1 MDDVHSNGGGSKHI
15 AEYFA
20 VCGLSE
26 RPAPFNVSEI
36 LLNSEEIVLS
46 ESKCLDFSRYTT
58 PIIDIQLVNMSQ
70 KEHPP
75 DGYQLIDKSIGGSTG
90 CFLQSRSGDDLCI
103 CYRRGYDI
111 PPIGDIGLVD
121 TDQRLK
127 PNSSNITH
135 TIDHRP
141 AVIMK
146 KRFLPTSNMYLS
158 YSRLHKNY
166 GVDELALTDI
176 CVVLKKKGERCPLGY
191 KELPQKLIHSLMAD
205 DMYICYKKSFV
216 KRYIATYQPEV
227 LMWYHVPSASSSPSM
242 ATDEMANQPIFNTV
256 DIATLSNFCLP
267 WGAAIESWSVDQNPP
282 GSVFFTFVVTNAAY
296 KKFHGSALT
305 FYEPY
310 DVSQLDRDRCY
321 RLNVDPEL
329 VRMEEAEE
337 EAEGGGRQ
345 QAAMVVRE
353 AEAELFTQEELLS
366 IEQRQGV
373 FASSRIGDRVL
384 GVTKTLCLVSRFNF
398 GNGLKPFLDF
408 LHFRCFSS
416 KDQSIPLERYLAF
429 ILCEIPFPDRRSP
442 NITVDLDDYHM
453 RLQIP
458 YGNHLSSSGEPFAH
472 LLHRLGS
479 ELTLQLMVQLLTEQK
494 LLFVSVMPD
503 LLVDTIQQLIT
514 LIHPLRW
521 VLVYI
526 PLIHMRCIHVIQSPS
541 PYLIGV
547 DSRFF
552 EFFQLPSAEADISV
566 VDLDTRQFRP
576 ATTTVAG
583 VRIVLPRGPQK
594 RLRTALIRNE
604 ERLAELDLRMHQE
617 AKIGVRVQEKYKSH
631 LSLLGANVRR
641 ACYTFM
647 TELLQDYRKFLLPV
661 IFKDRELLFD
671 SEGFVK
677 HTADRASNAFYATL
691 VGTQL
696 WADFVRDLNCISERT
711 AELEAFDNAIAHL
724 SLTRYQSKT
733 KGGSSRGIGGSG
745 DIEGG
750 GGGETCSQVSSG
762 SGGDAGSAA
771 SAPLNGFS
779 ASPRDSLSGTDGSSL
794 SGRPLPPSEC
804 PRIIGSPSGL
814 LELDPLCSDLP
825 LNDFTWTRRDHF
837 PETVNTSLL
846 DELCTRLR
854 HNGATAA
861 ATIPSRTMVTKME
874 TGEEEL
880 IFRLVDDTDVML
892 GDGEDFCPSLHHTPP
907 PLPFVHGNGVPKALG
922 VAQLNSL
929 LKRTLQETTDCLIAA
944 TKRRNAGGVVW
955 AGQLL
960 SEVYSLWFLL
970 LPAFIA
976 SLQQHCGRG
985 NNGDGI
991 CLEARHFLFHVV
1003 DVFLRLWDSP
1013 LQPVDQVYVRVLIA
1027 LLYEYGTSDQGVVSF
1042 WSSRPLNAPSYAMAN
1057 QLQRD
1062 LGHKLTSSE
1071 SGEDGAESGI
1081 GISTTLSREVA
1092 DPPCLVPQA
1101 LSTPIQNCDAS
1112 SPRHPCES
1120 QPSFSIGDDEGDG
1133 GDNGDGDG
1141 PSKSSSNFNLGNS
1154 QLVGSMDR
1162 ISIGDGN
1169 RKTSGLLEP
1178 VEQAHFSKKGWKSF
1192 AQASMRK
1199 LASFRVEYVNP
1210 DVITLEQSPSTSPS
1224 PQPSQHLRSRS
1235 VSTTANKSIGYFSL
1249 FGQPGNGTRLPRNMR
1264 PWAVA
1269 PISASVS
1276 SITTAASGTVSVP
1289 VNSSVSADEA
1299 LRQGADATQ
1308 MSLQSSTSSSL
1319 WFQLLQRHLS
1329 VSAMS
1334 PTPSRRAETS
1344 DTPRGSITSN
1354 EEGVVNTTVAASP
1367 LAFSFDSQLAV
1378 LSYQPTSWYT
1388 IAGPLAVGSVGDRV
1402 CLANPLVMKLSPSS
1416 LQSSATAPAYAAMR
1430 RHRSRSSSLVRAR
1443 RDVGLKHSPS
1453 VSFPLLSLTSEE
1465 LVQALARSESPRSS
1479 KPPPALRRPPSTTT
1493 RPSTGPVTVS
1503 RVQELR
1509 VIFNTCTP
1517 CASCS
1522 RLFYDEE
1529 IMAMWVAAGD
1539 PPYTGLSCSSCRHS
1553 LMPRLIVRTIAI
1565 LEITPSTNAAT
1576 TPLSH
1581 GLIELSVPFLS
1592 PLVLRRQLEAVVDS
1606 GVGGGSGSSKGC
1618 TESMAVQALSS
1629 AGLLGHR
1636 RGRVL
1641 LWNLVYLLH
1650 RAGLPTH
1657 LLDAYPAWLM
1667 DAQAEARRLG
1677 GGRRVL
1683 LGGSLTIA
1691 RALSEVTLSPDLPV
1705 CLVARWVA
1713 FPRKTAAGKEA
1724 PMLYRLWD
1732 NTHPACCLSPSSSVA
1747 DLTAPPGRGE
1757 ERQECALEE
1766 IVQMAGDALTYENVG
1781 GAISAVRS
1789 LKRTAIQSVHREL
1802 LLLYAR
1808 IHGTSWQQLNKF
1820 DAGYI
1825 AYLLDEMQQAGV
1837 QQQEQLQ
1844 RWRAND
1850 EMPPSATA
1858 LACRCIF
1865 RNLTLT

>member
-1 MDDVHSNGGGSKHI
+1 MNDVHSNGGGSKHI

-26 RPAPFNVSEI
+26 KPSPFNVSEI

-121 TDQRLK
+121 IDQRLK

-205 DMYICYKKSFV
+205 DMHICYKKSFV

-227 LMWYHVPSASSSPSM
+227 LMWYHVPSAPSSPSM

-329 VRMEEAEE
+329 VRMEDAEE
-337 EAEGGGRQ
+337 KAEGGGRQ

-453 RLQIP
+453 QLQIP

-583 VRIVLPRGPQK
+583 VRIVLPRGPQR

-604 ERLAELDLRMHQE
+604 ERLAELDLRMHQD
-617 AKIGVRVQEKYKSH
+617 AKMGVRVQEKYKSH

-733 KGGSSRGIGGSG
+733 KGCSSRGIGGSG
-745 DIEGG
+745 DIGGG

-825 LNDFTWTRRDHF
+825 LNGFTWTRRDHF

-861 ATIPSRTMVTKME
+861 ATSPSRTMVTKVE

-880 IFRLVDDTDVML
+880 IFRLVDDTAMML
-892 GDGEDFCPSLHHTPP
+892 GDGEDFCPSLYHTPP

-944 TKRRNAGGVVW
+944 TKRRNAGGVAW

-976 SLQQHCGRG
+976 SLQQHRGRG

-1071 SGEDGAESGI
+1071 SAEDGAESGI

-1092 DPPCLVPQA
+1092 DPLCLVPQA

-1120 QPSFSIGDDEGDG
+1120 QPSFSIGGDEEDG
-1133 GDNGDGDG
+1133 GDNGDGES
-1141 PSKSSSNFNLGNS
+1141 PSKSSSNFNLANS

-1162 ISIGDGN
+1162 ISISDGN

-1210 DVITLEQSPSTSPS
+1210 DVITLDQSPSTSPS

-1249 FGQPGNGTRLPRNMR
+1249 FGHPGAGTRLPRNMR

-1276 SITTAASGTVSVP
+1276 SITTAACGTVSAP

-1334 PTPSRRAETS
+1334 PTPSRRPETS

-1367 LAFSFDSQLAV
+1367 LVFSFDSQLAV

-1416 LQSSATAPAYAAMR
+1416 LQSSVTAPAYAAMR
-1430 RHRSRSSSLVRAR
+1430 QHRSRSSSLVRAR
-1443 RDVGLKHSPS
+1443 RDVGPKHSPS
-1453 VSFPLLSLTSEE
+1453 ASFPLLSLTSEE
-1465 LVQALARSESPRSS
+1465 LVQAHARSESPRSS

-1539 PPYTGLSCSSCRHS
+1539 PPYTGLSCSSCRHY

-1565 LEITPSTNAAT
+1565 LDITPSTNAAAT
-1576 TPLSH
+1576 TPSH

-1606 GVGGGSGSSKGC
+1606 GGGGGSGRSKGC
-1618 TESMAVQALSS
+1618 AESMAVQALSS

-1747 DLTAPPGRGE
+1747 DLTVPADRGE

>member
-1 MDDVHSNGGGSKHI
+1 MSALSLNGRASDYI

-26 RPAPFNVSEI
+26 SPTPFDVSEI
-36 LLNSEEIVLS
+36 LLHGEEIVLS

-58 PIIDIQLVNMSQ
+58 PIIDIQLVNISQ

-75 DGYQLIDKSIGGSTG
+75 EGYQLIDKSVGGSTG
-90 CFLQSRSGDDLCI
+90 CFLQSRSGDGLCI

-111 PPIGDIGLVD
+111 PPISDIGLVD
-121 TDQRLK
+121 TDMRLK

-135 TIDHRP
+135 TINHHS

-146 KRFLPTSNMYLS
+146 KRFLPTSNMFLS
-158 YSRLHKNY
+158 HLHNTK
-166 GVDELALTDI
+166 E
-176 CVVLKKKGERCPLGY
+176 KGECCPLGY
-191 KELPQKLIHSLMAD
+191 KELPQKLLHSLMAD
-205 DMYICYKKSFV
+205 DMHICYKKSFV

-227 LMWYHVPSASSSPSM
+227 LMWYHVPSASFPASM
-242 ATDEMANQPIFNTV
+242 ATDEAANQPIFNTM

-267 WGAAIESWSVDQNPP
+267 WGATIESWSVDQNPP

-296 KKFHGSALT
+296 QKFHGSALT

-310 DVSQLDRDRCY
+310 DVSLLDRDRCY

-329 VRMEEAEE
+329 VRMEETEE
-337 EAEGGGRQ
+337 RVEGEGQRRRR
-345 QAAMVVRE
+345 AAAVVMRE
-353 AEAELFTQEELLS
+353 AEAELFTQEELLD

-408 LHFRCFSS
+408 LHSRCFSS
-416 KDQSIPLERYLAF
+416 KGQSIPLERYLAF
-429 ILCEIPFPDRRSP
+429 ILREIPFPDHRSP
-442 NITVDLDDYHM
+442 SIIVDLDAYHM

-458 YGNHLSSSGEPFAH
+458 YGNYLPSSSGEPYAS
-472 LLHRLGS
+472 LLHCLGS

-494 LLFVSVMPD
+494 LLFVSVLPD
-503 LLVDTIQQLIT
+503 LLVDIIQQLIT

-552 EFFQLPSAEADISV
+552 EFFQLPPAEADISV
-566 VDLDTRQFRP
+566 VDLDTRLFRP
-576 ATTTVAG
+576 AAITPADA
-583 VRIVLPRGPQK
+583 RIVLPRGPQK
-594 RLRTALIRNE
+594 RLRAALVRNE
-604 ERLAELDLRMHQE
+604 ERLAKLDRRMQGD
-617 AKIGVRVQEKYKSH
+617 AKMGVRVQEKYKGH
-631 LSLLGANVRR
+631 LSLLGTNVRR

-647 TELLQDYRKFLLPV
+647 AELLQDYREFLLPV
-661 IFKDRELLFD
+661 TSKDKELLFD
-671 SEGFVK
+671 YEGFVK
-677 HTADRASNAFYATL
+677 HTADRASNAFYAAL

-696 WADFVRDLNCISERT
+696 WADFVRDLNCISGRT

-724 SLTRYQSKT
+724 RLNRDQSRT
-733 KGGSSRGIGGSG
+733 KGGGSRSIVGSG
-745 DIEGG
+745 SEIAG
-750 GGGETCSQVSSG
+750 GGGETGSQVSSG

-771 SAPLNGFS
+771 SAPLNDLS
-779 ASPRDSLSGTDGSSL
+779 PSPRGSLSGTDGSSL
-794 SGRPLPPSEC
+794 GGRPLPSSEC

-814 LELDPLCSDLP
+814 LELDPLCADLP
-825 LNDFTWTRRDHF
+825 LNGFTWTQWGHF
-837 PETVNTSLL
+837 PEALNAPLL

-854 HNGATAA
+854 CNDVAA
-861 ATIPSRTMVTKME
+861 PNTLSSRSMVTKME
-874 TGEEEL
+874 RSKEES
-880 IFRLVDDTDVML
+880 IFRLVDDTDVTL
-892 GDGEDFCPSLHHTPP
+892 GDDEDFTPSSQCTPP
-907 PLPFVHGNGVPKALG
+907 PFPFVHGNGVPEALG

-944 TKRRNAGGVVW
+944 TKRRNAGGVAW
-955 AGQLL
+955 AEQLL

-970 LPAFIA
+970 LPAFIS
-976 SLQQHCGRG
+976 SLQQHYDNG
-985 NNGDGI
+985 NNGDGV
-991 CLEARHFLFHVV
+991 CLAARHFLFHVV
-1003 DVFLRLWDSP
+1003 GVFLRLWDSP

-1027 LLYEYGTSDQGVVSF
+1027 LLYEYGTSDQGVISF
-1042 WSSRPLNAPSYAMAN
+1042 WSCRPLNAPSYAMAN

-1062 LGHKLTSSE
+1062 LGHKLTSAGSA
-1071 SGEDGAESGI
+1071 EDDVETSA
-1081 GISTTLSREVA
+1081 VA
-1092 DPPCLVPQA
+1092 DPPSLVPQA
-1101 LSTPIQNCDAS
+1101 LSTPVQNLNAS
-1112 SPRHPCES
+1112 SPHRQYES
-1120 QPSFSIGDDEGDG
+1120 QPSFSIGGDEDD
-1133 GDNGDGDG
+1133 GDNGDAVG
-1141 PSKSSSNFNLGNS
+1141 PSKSSSNFNPVNN
-1154 QLVGSMDR
+1154 QLAGSMDK
-1162 ISIGDGN
+1162 ISITDGN

-1178 VEQAHFSKKGWKSF
+1178 AEQAHSSKKGWKSF

-1210 DVITLEQSPSTSPS
+1210 DVISLEQSLSTSPT

-1235 VSTTANKSIGYFSL
+1235 VSTTVNKSIGYLSL
-1249 FGQPGNGTRLPRNMR
+1249 FGQPGTAARLPRNMR

-1269 PISASVS
+1269 PTSASVS
-1276 SITTAASGTVSVP
+1276 SITAVAGSGTVSAP
-1289 VNSSVSADEA
+1289 DNSSTSADDADEA
-1299 LRQGADATQ
+1299 LRQGAETTQ
-1308 MSLQSSTSSSL
+1308 TSLQSSTSSSSWL
-1319 WFQLLQRHLS
+1319 QLLQRHLP
-1329 VSAMS
+1329 APTMS
-1334 PTPSRRAETS
+1334 PTPSRRPEIS
-1344 DTPRGSITSN
+1344 DTPRGSITSI
-1354 EEGVVNTTVAASP
+1354 EEGVVNSAVPVSP
-1367 LAFSFDSQLAV
+1367 LTFSFDSQLAV
-1378 LSYQPTSWYT
+1378 LSYQPPSWYT

-1402 CLANPLVMKLSPSS
+1402 CLVNPLAMKPSLSS
-1416 LQSSATAPAYAAMR
+1416 LQYSSTAPSSAAMR
-1430 RHRSRSSSLVRAR
+1430 RRRSRSSSLAAAR
-1443 RDVGLKHSPS
+1443 REGGLKQSPS
-1453 VSFPLLSLTSEE
+1453 ASFPLLNLTSKESA
-1465 LVQALARSESPRSS
+1465 QTHARSESPRSL
-1479 KPPPALRRPPSTTT
+1479 KPPPPLRRPPSMAT
-1493 RPSTGPVTVS
+1493 RPSAGSTVAP

-1509 VIFNTCTP
+1509 VVFTTCTP
-1517 CASCS
+1517 CGACS

-1539 PPYTGLSCSSCRHS
+1539 PPYTGLSCSVCRHS
-1553 LMPRLIVRTIAI
+1553 LVPRLTVRTIAI
-1565 LEITPSTNAAT
+1565 LELPPPTSTVAA
-1576 TPLSH
+1576 PLSH
-1581 GLIELSVPFLS
+1581 GLIEQSVPFLS
-1592 PLVLRRQLEAVVDS
+1592 PLVLRRQLEVVVDS
-1606 GVGGGSGSSKGC
+1606 GGGGGSGGSKGPI
-1618 TESMAVQALSS
+1618 EIMAVQALSS
-1629 AGLLGHR
+1629 AGLLSHR

-1705 CLVARWVA
+1705 CLVARWDA
-1713 FPRKTAAGKEA
+1713 FLRKSTTVRES
-1724 PMLYRLWD
+1724 PMLYRMWD
-1732 NTHPACCLSPSSSVA
+1732 NTHPTGCLSSSNSVA
-1747 DLTAPPGRGE
+1747 DLTPSVGRE
-1757 ERQECALEE
+1757 ERRECALEE
-1766 IVQMAGDALTYENVG
+1766 VVRMAGDALAYENVG
-1781 GAISAVRS
+1781 GAISALRS
-1789 LKRTAIQSVHREL
+1789 LKRTASHSVHREL

-1825 AYLLDEMQQAGV
+1825 AYLFDEMQQAGV

-1850 EMPPSATA
+1850 ELPPSATV
-1858 LACRCIF
+1858 LACRCVF
-1865 RNLTLT
+1865 RNLALT